1 MNIRL
6 LSILRCF
13 ASHRLDSLLLDAFP
27 SLAHRLWFRT
37 LGALLPSDP
46 LKLARGERLRQSFE
60 SLGPIFVKF
69 GQLLSTRRDLLPE
82 DIADALAKL
91 QDRVAP
97 FDSALAIA
105 EIERGLGQSIEDV
118 YQSFDQAPIAS
129 ASISQVHFAKMHDGR
144 EVAVK
149 VLRPGMLGFID
160 ADLALMRQFAS
171 VLLKLSADARRLRL
185 LDVIDEFDMILH
197 DELDLLREAANA
209 NQLRRNFADSPLL
222 LMPEMIWSATANNV
236 LTMQRMQGIPISR
249 IDALLE
255 AGIDLKRLS
264 RDGVEIFFTQVF
276 RDGFF
281 HADMH
286 PGNIF
291 VAADGPNKGRY
302 IALDFGI
309 VGSLSEE
316 DKNYLA
322 QNFLAFFR
330 RDYRRVAQLHLQA
343 GWVPEKVRVEV
354 LEAAVRSC
362 CEPVF
367 DKPLKEISLG
377 QVLMRLFQVSRRFG
391 VQVQPQLVLLQK
403 TLLNVEGLGRQLDPD
418 LDLWVTAKPFLER
431 WMREQLGWRGVLRRL
446 KQEAEIW
453 SVSLPE
459 MPRLAHEALQ
469 QAAHRSRSPNSI
481 EAALHELSKQVK
493 TTRRWLI
500 VFVWLLAMVLAGA
513 GLLLSGLVDLDSIDE
528 TSETQT
534 LTRTQQTSTVWR
546 RSC

>member
-1 MNIRL
+1 
-6 LSILRCF
+6 
-13 ASHRLDSLLLDAFP
+13 
-27 SLAHRLWFRT
+27 
-37 LGALLPSDP
+37 
-46 LKLARGERLRQSFE
+46 
-60 SLGPIFVKF
+60 
-69 GQLLSTRRDLLPE
+69 
-82 DIADALAKL
+82 
-91 QDRVAP
+91 
-97 FDSALAIA
+97 
-105 EIERGLGQSIEDV
+105 
-118 YQSFDQAPIAS
+118 
-129 ASISQVHFAKMHDGR
+129 
-144 EVAVK
+144 
-149 VLRPGMLGFID
+149 
-160 ADLALMRQFAS
+160 
-171 VLLKLSADARRLRL
+171 
-185 LDVIDEFDMILH
+185 
-197 DELDLLREAANA
+197 
-209 NQLRRNFADSPLL
+209 
-222 LMPEMIWSATANNV
+222 MPEMIWSATANNV

>member
-1 MNIRL
+1 
-6 LSILRCF
+6 
-13 ASHRLDSLLLDAFP
+13 
-27 SLAHRLWFRT
+27 
-37 LGALLPSDP
+37 
-46 LKLARGERLRQSFE
+46 
-60 SLGPIFVKF
+60 
-69 GQLLSTRRDLLPE
+69 
-82 DIADALAKL
+82 
-91 QDRVAP
+91 
-97 FDSALAIA
+97 
-105 EIERGLGQSIEDV
+105 
-118 YQSFDQAPIAS
+118 
-129 ASISQVHFAKMHDGR
+129 
-144 EVAVK
+144 
-149 VLRPGMLGFID
+149 
-160 ADLALMRQFAS
+160 
-171 VLLKLSADARRLRL
+171 
-185 LDVIDEFDMILH
+185 
-197 DELDLLREAANA
+197 
-209 NQLRRNFADSPLL
+209 
-222 LMPEMIWSATANNV
+222 
-236 LTMQRMQGIPISR
+236 
-249 IDALLE
+249 
-255 AGIDLKRLS
+255 
-264 RDGVEIFFTQVF
+264 
-276 RDGFF
+276 
-281 HADMH
+281 MH

-291 VAADGPNKGRY
+291 VAAEGPNKGRY

-431 WMREQLGWRGVLRRL
+431 WMREQLGWRGVLRRVR
-446 KQEAEIW
+446 QEAELW

-469 QAAHRSRSPNSI
+469 QATLRSRGPNAI
-481 EAALHELSKQVK
+481 EAALKELSVQVQ

-500 VFVWLLAMVLAGA
+500 ACAWLLIMLLVGT
-513 GLLLSGLVDLDSIDE
+513 GLLLSGVIDLDSIDQ
-528 TSETQT
+528 TSESQT
-534 LTRTQQTSTVWR
+534 LTRNQQPLTLWR
-546 RSC
+546 RLC